1 MEKIA
6 EKLTSYII
14 KKEVISN
21 EDYEIYKY
29 GFLTGIEILL
39 CIITCFILSMKLQM
53 IYECVT
59 FFLVF
64 IALRSFVG
72 GLHMNSFMACY
83 WCSVFTLFLTL
94 MLIKHHPVSNEASMA
109 VIISESLLVWKM
121 NPVENINRPVDEGEA
136 KIFSLRIKK
145 ILAAICVSA
154 LFVYLLKWNEILNTT
169 MYTLLVILISMILG
183 MIKNK
188 ADCRGHNNGNFAD
201 M

>member
-14 KKEVISN
+14 EKEVISN

-39 CIITCFILSMKLQM
+39 CVITCFIISMKLQM
-53 IYECVT
+53 IYECAA
-59 FFLVF
+59 FFFVF
-64 IALRSFVG
+64 ISLRSFVG

-83 WCSVFTLFLTL
+83 WCSVITLFITL
-94 MLIKHHPVSNEASMA
+94 MMIKYYPVSNEASMVA
-109 VIISESLLVWKM
+109 IISEALLVWKM
-121 NPVENINRPVDEGEA
+121 SPVENINRPVDEGEA
-136 KIFSLRIKK
+136 KIFSLRIKR
-145 ILAAICVSA
+145 ILAAICVGA
-154 LFVYLLKWNEILNTT
+154 LFVYLLNWNEILNTT
-169 MYTLLVILISMILG
+169 MYTLLVIFISMILG

-188 ADCRGHNNGNFAD
+188 TDCKGHNNGNFVD